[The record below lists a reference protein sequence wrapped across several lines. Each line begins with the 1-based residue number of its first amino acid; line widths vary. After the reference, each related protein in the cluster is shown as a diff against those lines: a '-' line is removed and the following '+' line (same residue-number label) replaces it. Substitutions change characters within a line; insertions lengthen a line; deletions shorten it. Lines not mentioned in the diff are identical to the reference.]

1 MLFFSVEAEKSQI
14 LQTKGTVEKGALN
27 GGGRSLHRQQSHG
40 EKTLYKKMENSEC
53 QKGEKK
59 ASLFLK
65 AGFFFFFKLLKN
77 FPLLT

>member
-14 LQTKGTVEKGALN
+14 LQTKGTVEKSALIG
-27 GGGRSLHRQQSHG
+27 GGGRYIDSSRM
-40 EKTLYKKMENSEC
+40 EKRPSTRRWKIQNPKR
-53 QKGEKK
+53 GKK

-65 AGFFFFFKLLKN
+65 AGFFFFKLLKN